1 MIDRRVLFILV
12 GVLVLGPAATG
23 RASTGPFAQDDSSGP
38 AYLVQDIE
46 TTGEP
51 IVTPG
56 VPGCG
61 MIVCR
66 PRQLFGSRPSQ
77 LLAVGST
84 LYFVADDRV
93 HGSELWRSDGKAA
106 GTELVADVCP
116 GECGSSPRLIG
127 ALGGEVLFWAD
138 DGRRGGELWKSD
150 GTPEGTILL
159 RDLCP
164 GECGAVELGE
174 LAWLDELPLP
184 SGVLDGNLFFRW
196 NEELWRSDGTAAGT
210 LPVVELCAEGGCEP
224 SLVEL
229 ARLGSSLFFS
239 VASDDLSPV
248 LWRLDGAIDPPEP
261 VARPC
266 SASESIRTHD
276 LTPLGDRLVFDS
288 GCLEGVPGGVLYVTD
303 GTQEGTHALLDRPG
317 TSDAA
322 PVAHDARLSA
332 RALVT
337 SGAQRVYFTV
347 GLEIWSTDG
356 TRPGTEKV
364 IDLPGDLAGLESLAS
379 IGGELAFI
387 GVDQGLDFDLWVTE
401 DDRSSLRK
409 LLDDGVSGLDLAF
422 DDLLF
427 LGRSEPEGGLEP
439 WITDGTVAGTRRIQD
454 VIAGPESSSPRFPVR
469 VGSRI
474 FFTAGLEETGDREL
488 WAFPLSTSGASAGP
502 PHPPTPGIT
511 SSRARGFRF
520 WVRITGQQGPPRA
533 GVQEPDCLPETVCV
547 SGAVPGRSEVFLR
560 IVGPKPNGRLWPT
573 LVKFST
579 STVEVWIEQKAT
591 GEIEYYRLPGASPGV
606 DELPGRFDREGFAP
620 VGQ

>member
-1 MIDRRVLFILV
+1 MTDRRVLSILTV
-12 GVLVLGPAATG
+12 VLVLVGSAAT
-23 RASTGPFAQDDSSGP
+23 AEAPTDPFPRDGSSGP
-38 AYLVQDIE
+38 AYLVRDIE

-66 PRQLFGSRPSQ
+66 PRRLFGSRPSQ

-84 LYFVADDRV
+84 LYFVADDRI
-93 HGSELWRSDGKAA
+93 HGSELWRSDGSAA

-116 GECGSSPRLIG
+116 GECGASPRLLG

-138 DGRRGGELWKSD
+138 DGAHGGELWKSD

-164 GECGAVELGE
+164 GECSAVELGE

-184 SGVLDGNLFFRW
+184 SGVLGGNLFFRW
-196 NEELWRSDGTAAGT
+196 GEELWRSDGTTAGT
-210 LPVVELCAEGGCEP
+210 RPVVELCAEGGCEP

-229 ARLGSSLFFS
+229 ARLGGSLFFS

-248 LWRLDGAIDPPEP
+248 LWRLDGAMDPPKP

-288 GCLEGVPGGVLYVTD
+288 GCLEGVPGGVLYATD
-303 GTQEGTHALLDRPG
+303 GTPEGTHALLDRPG
-317 TSDAA
+317 TSGSTPATRE
-322 PVAHDARLSA
+322 ARFSA
-332 RALVT
+332 RAFVT
-337 SGAQRVYFTV
+337 SVAQRVYFTV

-356 TRPGTEKV
+356 TRSGTEKV
-364 IDLPGDLAGLESLAS
+364 IDLPDDLTGLDGLAS
-379 IGGELAFI
+379 VGGELAFI

-401 DDRSSLRK
+401 ERMSSLRK
-409 LLDDGVSGLDLAF
+409 LLDDGVVGPELALDG
-422 DDLLF
+422 LLF
-427 LGRSEPEGGLEP
+427 LGRSEAEAGLEP
-439 WITDGTVAGTRRIQD
+439 WITDGTATGTRRIQD
-454 VIAGPESSSPRFPVR
+454 VVAGPESSSPRFPVR
-469 VGSRI
+469 AGSRI
-474 FFTAGLEETGDREL
+474 FFTAGLEESGDREL
-488 WAFPLSTSGASAGP
+488 WALPLSTSGSSDGP
-502 PHPPTPGIT
+502 PHPPTPAIT

-520 WVRITGQQGPPRA
+520 WVRITGRQGPPRA
-533 GVQEPDCLPETVCV
+533 GVQEPHCLPETVCV

-579 STVEVWIEQKAT
+579 STVEVWVEQTAT
-591 GEIEYYRLPGASPGV
+591 GETKYYRLPGASPGV
-606 DELPGRFDREGFAP
+606 DELPGLFDREGFAP
-620 VGQ
+620 VG